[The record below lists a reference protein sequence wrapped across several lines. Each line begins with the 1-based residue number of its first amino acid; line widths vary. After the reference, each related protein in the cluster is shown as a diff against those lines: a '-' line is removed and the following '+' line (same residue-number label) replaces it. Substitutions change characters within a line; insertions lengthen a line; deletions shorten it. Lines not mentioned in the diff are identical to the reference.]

1 MNNLLEKFEKK
12 QIENLTSKK
21 RIPAFRPGDTIKVT
35 LKITEGDKSRLQSFE
50 GMCIARKN
58 NSVNSKFTLRKISHG
73 EGVERVF
80 PLFSANIDKIE
91 VIRKGNVKRAK
102 LYYLRDRTGKSARI
116 ADRDR
121 GDEVDQYAMTKEEVI
136 SEDSSKE
143 TSIEA
148 TQTES
153 IEQSAEPK
161 AEEEQIKKEASEI
174 TIKLIRNPDIL
185 ASKAARPSPP
195 FIVGFAAE
203 TEGTI
208 NNARNKLE
216 RKKVDL
222 MIANHIEGKDK
233 PFGSDRNA
241 LVLIDQNTEF
251 DLGQDTKINLARILV
266 TEIAKRF
273 HAKNSTEST

>member
-121 GDEVDQYAMTKEEVI
+121 GDEIDQYAMTEEEPI
-136 SEDSSKE
+136 SEESSKE

-148 TQTES
+148 NQTES
-153 IEQSAEPK
+153 IEQNTEPK
-161 AEEEQIKKEASEI
+161 AEEEQIKKEATEQPVNEEKKEDAQKESIKSE
-174 TIKLIRNPDIL
+174 
-185 ASKAARPSPP
+185 ASAE
-195 FIVGFAAE
+195 E
-203 TEGTI
+203 TEKTDEQS
-208 NNARNKLE
+208 K
-216 RKKVDL
+216 
-222 MIANHIEGKDK
+222 
-233 PFGSDRNA
+233 
-241 LVLIDQNTEF
+241 
-251 DLGQDTKINLARILV
+251 
-266 TEIAKRF
+266 
-273 HAKNSTEST
+273 